1 MIFTNKCFLIL
12 EMLLQHLGDKCK
24 LPTRNREEP
33 DLIITPVFFAL
44 MLILNILLGALGKDN
59 ILEI

>member
-1 MIFTNKCFLIL
+1 
-12 EMLLQHLGDKCK
+12 MLLQHLGDKCK